1 MLWRDADH
9 DGVPLGNVSRP
20 PPDRRLLPPPDDDPL
35 NISANWPT
43 LMRPFRDGI
52 VTAHSLRDPW
62 LRLEW
67 SHSVLILEPRP
78 FKLSMH
84 ETHQNPY
91 ELMRTLFFEHEPL
104 YADEHHIRLPLIQRA
119 TTNRQRRLM
128 AQSLVSSHVEDDR
141 LMTAAIYTWVRR
153 KRALECVDNIR
164 MLHLVILHR
173 PSPDWPLGFLRV
185 AARPDVT
192 ATVFC
197 AALESFEPPHRS
209 HSTHTWA

>member
-1 MLWRDADH
+1 MAFA
-9 DGVPLGNVSRP
+9 GVAAAMDSEQY
-20 PPDRRLLPPPDDDPL
+20 
-35 NISANWPT
+35 I
-43 LMRPFRDGI
+43 DGI

-197 AALESFEPPHRS
+197 AALCEHDRKVAPRGGRRAAGEMSVINGFATIS
-209 HSTHTWA
+209 LSTKGAMLG